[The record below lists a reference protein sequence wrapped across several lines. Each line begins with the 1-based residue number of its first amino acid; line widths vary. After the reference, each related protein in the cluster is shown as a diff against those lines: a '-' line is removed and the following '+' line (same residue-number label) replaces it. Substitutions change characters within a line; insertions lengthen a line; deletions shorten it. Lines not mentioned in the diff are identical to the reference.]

1 MAVEVRLLFGSF
13 PFISR
18 KRETVKWTLGGKTV
32 KAYKIGYNWIF
43 LTLFVILRMDENKY
57 WRWPKNDP
65 VCSENAA
72 AFRDFK
78 YLFRSME
85 YAQEHW
91 KSTNKLWLRRLI
103 NDKLGLIKMKQYQE
117 T

>member
-13 PFISR
+13 SFISR
-18 KRETVKWTLGGKTV
+18 KRETVKWTVEGKTV

-43 LTLFVILRMDENKY
+43 LTPFVILRMDENKY
-57 WRWPKNDP
+57 WRWPKNGS

-72 AFRDFK
+72 DFRGFK
-78 YLFRSME
+78 YFFLSME

-91 KSTNKLWLRRLI
+91 KSANKLWLRSLI
-103 NDKLGLIKMKQYQE
+103 NNRNR
-117 T
+117 TN